1 MRENVI
7 SCMQG
12 VNRMLSEQPT
22 PIRYSKRAML
32 EDETLVSLLETA
44 LVGHIGVIAEG
55 EPYIVPMNYA
65 YDRENGGPLGRVI
78 IHGADQGRLLRALA
92 TNPEVC
98 FEIDTFL

>member
-1 MRENVI
+1 MP
-7 SCMQG
+7 
-12 VNRMLSEQPT
+12 SEQPT

-32 EDETLVSLLETA
+32 EDETLVSLLETT

-65 YDRENGGPLGRVI
+65 YDRENGSPLGRVI
-78 IHGADQGRLLRALA
+78 IHGADQGRLLRAIA

-98 FEIDTFL
+98 FEIDTFLATIPHPVLCEYDTA